1 MRSEYMRPRYGRN
14 SNVFAEAG
22 KAKIRKTTSRGVQVQ
37 QKSIGQSFV
46 VVMGDHLTI
55 RVLWCVRD
63 ASVVNATLLMALCR
77 KDDVG

>member
-1 MRSEYMRPRYGRN
+1 M
-14 SNVFAEAG
+14 
-22 KAKIRKTTSRGVQVQ
+22 TSRGVEVQ
-37 QKSIGQSFV
+37 QKSIRESFV
-46 VVMGDHLTI
+46 VVMGDHLTV